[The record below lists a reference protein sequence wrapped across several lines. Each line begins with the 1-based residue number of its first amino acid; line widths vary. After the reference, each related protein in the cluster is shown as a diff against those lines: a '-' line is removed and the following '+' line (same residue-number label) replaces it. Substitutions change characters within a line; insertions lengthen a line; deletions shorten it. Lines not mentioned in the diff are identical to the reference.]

1 MPLQDKYSPI
11 IGKVNYNSFSVKA
24 IKELDFSEKDEQL
37 ILDYPTVYIIDD
49 KISEFFKFYL
59 SSIKNID

>member
-37 ILDYPTVYIIDD
+37 ILDYPTVYI
-49 KISEFFKFYL
+49 L
-59 SSIKNID
+59 SLIHI

>member
-24 IKELDFSEKDEQL
+24 IKELDFSEK
-37 ILDYPTVYIIDD
+37 
-49 KISEFFKFYL
+49 
-59 SSIKNID
+59 SSGKKSRES